1 MNFEGFLLAFE
12 GSNVLTTH
20 PKAIITVKMK
30 DRMSSYDKRLS
41 KMLSGATLGRCPN
54 ARNDFFVI
62 SRPNGHVVVSLE
74 ANRPILLFFQKFRVI
89 IFLIYKK

>member
-1 MNFEGFLLAFE
+1 
-12 GSNVLTTH
+12 
-20 PKAIITVKMK
+20 
-30 DRMSSYDKRLS
+30 
-41 KMLSGATLGRCPN
+41 MLSGATLGRCPN